1 MAKKEGLSLFP
12 AIVRAEKEQR
22 ALDPATALCP
32 DNGTLPAL
40 RSLLS
45 VALSS
50 VRVRRFYHVGT
61 LGNWSVFRCEFLTSK
76 CPSGRFFVIN
86 VVGFSIDKYNRQDT
100 NLRIPTLHHVEQV

>member
-86 VVGFSIDKYNRQDT
+86 VVGFSIDKYTCKSGYRSRHTCAYRWLD
-100 NLRIPTLHHVEQV
+100 